1 MNIKIF
7 RLRSGEELISEILEE
22 NKSSFKIQNPMIFKT
37 DLVPGPMGG
46 AYDMT
51 VLKDWLVN
59 TTSKNT
65 SLPKNHIVSIYD
77 ANEDS
82 LKLYNLHLQSGEEK
96 QKIVNTKDIMPGKT
110 LEDQEASDIF
120 HDFLGAILEDVADQ
134 MSDSPIVDLEQ
145 SFEPEPTEKKR
156 RRKAKRR
163 KQNVSPEMEDD
174 EVERS
179 GIYMSMMI
187 PGETIM
193 NLVTA
198 GILNP
203 KDLIKMVNE
212 TKKRNRFTGDE
223 KDRKDFGN
231 KYSDWNPDPKSDDY
245 Q

>member
-156 RRKAKRR
+156 RRKAKH
-163 KQNVSPEMEDD
+163 
-174 EVERS
+174 
-179 GIYMSMMI
+179 
-187 PGETIM
+187 
-193 NLVTA
+193 
-198 GILNP
+198 
-203 KDLIKMVNE
+203 
-212 TKKRNRFTGDE
+212 
-223 KDRKDFGN
+223 
-231 KYSDWNPDPKSDDY
+231 
-245 Q
+245 